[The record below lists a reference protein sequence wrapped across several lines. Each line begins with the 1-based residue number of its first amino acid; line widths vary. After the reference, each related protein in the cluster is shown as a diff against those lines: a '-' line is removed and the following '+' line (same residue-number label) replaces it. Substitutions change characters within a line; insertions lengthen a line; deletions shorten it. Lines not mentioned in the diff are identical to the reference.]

1 MLAYTPVLL
10 LKISNIISA
19 SSLLSMIILG
29 TISIIYLNTTVIYVR
44 GQVINNHNNDN
55 NYSAKVIQNNT
66 SVISDIPTRKVHVG
80 DIDIGYKIFG
90 KGDPIL
96 LITGANGVRMDLWNP
111 VLLSQ
116 LSSNH
121 TVIIFDNRG
130 VGNTTAG
137 IKVFSIKQFAN
148 DTSGLLDALN
158 IKKPVDVLGWSMG
171 SFIAQELSYS
181 PR

>member
-1 MLAYTPVLL
+1 MHTSDNLTTNFYMLAYTPFLL

-44 GQVINNHNNDN
+44 GEVINNHNNDN

-96 LITGANGVRMDLWNP
+96 LITGANGVRMDL
-111 VLLSQ
+111 
-116 LSSNH
+116 
-121 TVIIFDNRG
+121 
-130 VGNTTAG
+130 
-137 IKVFSIKQFAN
+137 
-148 DTSGLLDALN
+148 
-158 IKKPVDVLGWSMG
+158 
-171 SFIAQELSYS
+171 
-181 PR
+181 